1 MHSLNL
7 LASKCIIKLDL
18 LWWPIT
24 QFALKQCRWTKQS
37 QIWYYL
43 YFLKRMIE
51 IVTSKCWIYYGTI
64 CPPIS
69 WKFSSAFY
77 TQNYCL
83 PHGCHAWYQ
92 DLLNQNLDCSIHCK
106 NKKFSKI
113 MSMILAIVEDP
124 LNMLVFCWV
133 KIQLDNITCTTN
145 TRKRWVLLCHH
156 SMIGGDSFLTWN
168 YNMSEWIAWEYTD
181 DNPLAE
187 TQSQVDTTMG

>member
-1 MHSLNL
+1 MHSLNQ
-7 LASKCIIKLDL
+7 LASKCITKLGL
-18 LWWPIT
+18 FWWFPI
-24 QFALKQCRWTKQS
+24 QFALKQYRWTKQS

-106 NKKFSKI
+106 NKKVSKI
-113 MSMILAIVEDP
+113 MSMILAIIEDP
-124 LNMLVFCWV
+124 LNVLVFCWV
-133 KIQLDNITCTTN
+133 KFNFTTSHVPQTSGRDGYFSAITQWLEVTPS
-145 TRKRWVLLCHH
+145 WLGIIIWA
-156 SMIGGDSFLTWN
+156 SG
-168 YNMSEWIAWEYTD
+168 
-181 DNPLAE
+181 
-187 TQSQVDTTMG
+187 